1 LKFLQNRINI
11 VNTFGHGGR
20 SMKEALDTR
29 NLSPLSSPEPARS
42 AMRPNLPQP
51 PRVRVGRVGQQR
63 AQMAGGNGFDNS
75 SLDHLVDDFELRPAS
90 DLTLPPLRTRRQK
103 SSLAVLLATHDL
115 MAQG

>member
-42 AMRPNLPQP
+42 ATRPNLPQP
-51 PRVRVGRVGQQR
+51 PRVRVSRGHFPLAKDVSV
-63 AQMAGGNGFDNS
+63 A
-75 SLDHLVDDFELRPAS
+75 SLILC
-90 DLTLPPLRTRRQK
+90 
-103 SSLAVLLATHDL
+103 
-115 MAQG
+115 